1 MRLCVADWQ
10 PPHGQKS
17 GQGYL
22 HMGETSREE
31 GSGHVQILYTQAV
44 GGLHSDGSVS
54 PPHRPRGM
62 MAPGSDVGDF
72 SRRRSPAPPT
82 MLTAG
87 GVVGMEVRQF
97 CKLVSYLMPGL
108 TKLDTCLVDVPLGKR
123 NKCRSVSC
131 QWISPGGRH
140 CSLSQNTAERGDS
153 VRCAAKGSLHLFR
166 RVTHPLPRWAKK
178 CDTSADRMTEGGG
191 CTRTS
196 ESHAVCNPNRDCNHG
211 CYGPQGRDTK
221 VKLNRC
227 PPPRPSPP

>member
-1 MRLCVADWQ
+1 MAPNNQHGLVPPRRDKLPFSRGGQPWLAPGGLGPAEGSMRLCVADWQ

-82 MLTAG
+82 MLTTG
-87 GVVGMEVRQF
+87 DVVGIHSVGILFRECMCVR
-97 CKLVSYLMPGL
+97 KLV
-108 TKLDTCLVDVPLGKR
+108 
-123 NKCRSVSC
+123 NK
-131 QWISPGGRH
+131 H
-140 CSLSQNTAERGDS
+140 N
-153 VRCAAKGSLHLFR
+153 
-166 RVTHPLPRWAKK
+166 
-178 CDTSADRMTEGGG
+178 
-191 CTRTS
+191 
-196 ESHAVCNPNRDCNHG
+196 
-211 CYGPQGRDTK
+211 
-221 VKLNRC
+221 VKQAN
-227 PPPRPSPP
+227 S